1 MKNSLIK
8 KQKGSVL
15 LIAVILL
22 FFILAIAI
30 GLNALILVNLQ
41 TLKEAGNSIIAFY
54 AADAGIE
61 QVLREIYLKIPSSYE
76 DISSSYSGSLSIEGA
91 SYEVTISCCDSGFL
105 GCNCPKS
112 FNEKEGCKGNLFCID
127 SIGTYKGSTRA
138 IEVEI

>member
-1 MKNSLIK
+1 MKNYLAK
-8 KQKGSVL
+8 EQKGSVL

-61 QVLREIYLKIPSSYE
+61 KALMEINKSLDDLLNEYE
-76 DISSSYSGSLSIEGA
+76 YSLSTGA
-91 SYEVTISCCDSGFL
+91 SYKVTIYCCDNSASPQ
-105 GCNCPKS
+105 CNCPKS
-112 FNEKEGCKGNLFCID
+112 SDTKFDTKKGCEASLFCID
-127 SIGTYKGSTRA
+127 SIGTYKGSVRA

>member
-1 MKNSLIK
+1 MKNYLAK
-8 KQKGSVL
+8 EQKGSVL

-61 QVLREIYLKIPSSYE
+61 KALREINKNFDDLKSVY
-76 DISSSYSGSLSIEGA
+76 DDSLSTGA
-91 SYEVTISCCDSGFL
+91 SYEVTIYCCDTAYSQ
-105 GCNCPKS
+105 CDCPKNFDSKTGCEAS
-112 FNEKEGCKGNLFCID
+112 FFCID